1 MSTPASASPIRGY
14 STNEERTLSPLE
26 EYFEYVFSRSFALT
40 PPAPPCGVG
49 YLAGRV
55 CRGDFSP
62 AAAVLSL
69 SFRDDE
75 GVVSN
80 AVYRAVDANS

>member
-1 MSTPASASPIRGY
+1 MLLRNRSPA
-14 STNEERTLSPLE
+14 
-26 EYFEYVFSRSFALT
+26 FADC
-40 PPAPPCGVG
+40 PRPVDVG
-49 YLAGRV
+49 CAAGRV

-69 SFRDDE
+69 SFRGDQ

>member
-1 MSTPASASPIRGY
+1 ML
-14 STNEERTLSPLE
+14 TNKKKTTGGARTKEICPLI
-26 EYFEYVFSRSFALT
+26 SRRWSLAHT
-40 PPAPPCGVG
+40 DAPPPCGIG

-69 SFRDDE
+69 SFRDDQ